1 MHEKTNNSPTDDAVD
16 VITNVLLKE
25 FDDCSDT
32 VVGDTVHL
40 SFGALAIV
48 KPTSTGWVGVLVVTM
63 VIVLVSVEDAVP

>member
-1 MHEKTNNSPTDDAVD
+1 LVSVDVVVNCILHVPTDDAVD

-48 KPTSTGWVGVLVVTM
+48 KPTSTG
-63 VIVLVSVEDAVP
+63 

>member
-40 SFGALAIV
+40 SFGVLAIV
-48 KPTSTGWVGVLVVTM
+48 KPTSTG
-63 VIVLVSVEDAVP
+63 